1 MGRMKDLVIVQQ
13 DMDEGRYDQDIDYDY
28 MYWVDSILGNKQYFK
43 EFETAMNGLD
53 QLSGQ
58 VFPDENL
65 QQILWRQVY
74 IGAIGSMEVFLADA
88 FNNITLAK
96 PKYLKKFVE
105 TNPEFKNRRFDMRE
119 IYEVYDKISE
129 TAKKIMYDTIYHDLG
144 KVKQMYTTTFN
155 MKFPDIGAVS
165 KAVHKRHDLVHRNG
179 KTKTGKKI
187 ILSAE
192 ELSETLGIVKLLV
205 SGIQNELR
213 AANVDFYDAKVDQLN

>member
-13 DMDEGRYDQDIDYDY
+13 EMDEGRYDQDIDYDY

-58 VFPDENL
+58 IFPDENL

-105 TNPEFKNRRFDMRE
+105 TNPEFKNRRFDLRE
-119 IYEVYDKISE
+119 IYDVYDKVGE

-144 KVKQMYTTTFN
+144 KVKQMYTATFT
-155 MKFPDIGAVS
+155 MKFPDISAVS

-192 ELSETLGIVKLLV
+192 ELSETLGIVKMLV

-213 AANVDFYDAKVDQLN
+213 VADVDFYDPKVDH